1 MGSKE
6 SVKNYD
12 QKYIADHLLIYR
24 VLGHHGQEE
33 APPPPLQH
41 SLACGKSQPMDG
53 LQSMVCFIN

>member
-6 SVKNYD
+6 NVKNYD

-33 APPPPLQH
+33 TPYLPFSTVWPAGSHNPWTDVRVW
-41 SLACGKSQPMDG
+41 SVS
-53 LQSMVCFIN
+53 